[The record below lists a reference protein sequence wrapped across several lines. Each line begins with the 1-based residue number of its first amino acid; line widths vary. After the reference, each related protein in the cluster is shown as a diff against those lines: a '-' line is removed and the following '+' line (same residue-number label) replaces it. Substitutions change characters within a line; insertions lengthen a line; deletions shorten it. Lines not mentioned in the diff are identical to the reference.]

1 MKRVRVFFQAPLEI
15 ILELCRELRRE
26 KEMEIVEAQAVTG
39 EENVEP
45 PAPAVRMEI
54 AKILV
59 ISHDISLTYTHRV
72 KVNVKSTVLCK
83 RA

>member
-59 ISHDISLTYTHRV
+59 ISHDISLTTHRV